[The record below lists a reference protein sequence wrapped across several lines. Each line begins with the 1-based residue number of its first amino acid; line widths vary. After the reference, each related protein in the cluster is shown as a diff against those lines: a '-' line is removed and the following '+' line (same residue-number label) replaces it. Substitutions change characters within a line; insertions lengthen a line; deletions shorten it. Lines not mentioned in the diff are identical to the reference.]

1 MSILS
6 MFRTVFAMYFFENGM
21 YNSVIRNKGDMK
33 MYAIIYYND
42 FVKNNVIVYASSV
55 YEQVEKMY
63 NMKYKDDDFTEFKIV
78 KM

>member
-1 MSILS
+1 
-6 MFRTVFAMYFFENGM
+6 
-21 YNSVIRNKGDMK
+21 

-63 NMKYKDDDFTEFKIV
+63 NMKYKDNEFTEFKIV
-78 KM
+78 KNVIKINKLLDK

>member
-1 MSILS
+1 
-6 MFRTVFAMYFFENGM
+6 
-21 YNSVIRNKGDMK
+21 

-63 NMKYKDDDFTEFKIV
+63 NMKYKDNDFTKFKIV